1 MRQPK
6 KECACESTRENLDFL
21 NEAVFWVAKDIIEHG
36 RVLDLYAE
44 RIYSTEEAC
53 FWADWEWG
61 FKKAIETIKE
71 AQIIDAENLSDAIDI
86 MANLQKADKMTLDII
101 IKQNETIKLL
111 SDEVNKSY
119 NGIIFLTVWS
129 LILTVLTVVTSANV
143 FF

>member
-6 KECACESTRENLDFL
+6 ESL
-21 NEAVFWVAKDIIEHG
+21 NEKLEYLQEDIVGLAEDVIEHD

-53 FWADWEWG
+53 FWVDWEWG
-61 FKKAIETIKE
+61 FKKAIETIKKD
-71 AQIIDAENLSDAIDI
+71 QITDAENLSDAIDI
-86 MANLQKADKMTLDII
+86 MANLQKADKMILDII
-101 IKQNETIKLL
+101 VRQNETINLL

-129 LILTVLTVVTSANV
+129 LILTVLTVITSTNV

>member
-21 NEAVFWVAKDIIEHG
+21 NEAVFWIAKDVIEHG

-53 FWADWEWG
+53 FWVDWEWG

-101 IKQNETIKLL
+101 IKQNETINLL

-129 LILTVLTVVTSANV
+129 LILTVLTVITSANV

>member
-6 KECACESTRENLDFL
+6 ESL
-21 NEAVFWVAKDIIEHG
+21 NERLEYLQEDIVGLAEDVIGHD

-53 FWADWEWG
+53 FWVDWEWG
-61 FKKAIETIKE
+61 FKKAIEVLRE
-71 AQIIDAENLSDAIDI
+71 NQVIDAENLSDVIDVLWCVQSS
-86 MANLQKADKMTLDII
+86 NKMILDII

-129 LILTVLTVVTSANV
+129 LILTVLTVITSTNV

>member
-6 KECACESTRENLDFL
+6 KECTCESTRENLDFL

-53 FWADWEWG
+53 FWVDWEWG

-71 AQIIDAENLSDAIDI
+71 NQITDAENLSDAIDI
-86 MANLQKADKMTLDII
+86 IANLQKVDKLMLDII
-101 IKQNETIKLL
+101 VRQDEQIKDLEGKFDFHDATILVL
-111 SDEVNKSY
+111 F
-119 NGIIFLTVWS
+119 IIFLIWN
-129 LILTVLTVVTSANV
+129 LILTYNV

>member
-1 MRQPK
+1 MRQPE

-53 FWADWEWG
+53 FWVDWEWG
-61 FKKAIETIKE
+61 FKKEIETIKKD
-71 AQIIDAENLSDAIDI
+71 QIIDAENLSDAIDI

-129 LILTVLTVVTSANV
+129 LILTVLTVITSTNV

>member
-101 IKQNETIKLL
+101 VKQNETIKLL

-129 LILTVLTVVTSANV
+129 LILTVLTVITSANV

>member
-1 MRQPK
+1 MRQPE

-53 FWADWEWG
+53 FWVDWEWG
-61 FKKAIETIKE
+61 FKKEIETIKKD
-71 AQIIDAENLSDAIDI
+71 QIIDAENLSDAIDI
-86 MANLQKADKMTLDII
+86 MANLQKADKMILDII

-129 LILTVLTVVTSANV
+129 LILTVLTVITSTNV